1 MGGGGGIFP
10 VASLYT
16 IGGGG
21 GMLPVFSSYTIGGGG
36 GIFPVA
42 ALYITGMPIPM
53 GWYKKGVPPYSVG

>member
-1 MGGGGGIFP
+1 M
-10 VASLYT
+10 
-16 IGGGG
+16 
-21 GMLPVFSSYTIGGGG
+21 PVFSSYTMGGGG